1 MKQQNKFVVNDRSQN
16 VRSNNHE
23 SFLKIKEEQQRIS
36 AIIEQNNR
44 AALMEKQQKYMQGKE
59 W

>member
-1 MKQQNKFVVNDRSQN
+1 MKQQNKFVVNDRTQN
-16 VRSNNHE
+16 VRLNNHE

-44 AALMEKQQKYMQGKE
+44 AALMEKQ
-59 W
+59 